1 VTPGTNG
8 VNLAHARSGM
18 VGTGESTMARR
29 TVYGTPEEK
38 QAKEELAALM
48 RKVIKNQ
55 GLSQYAAARVIG
67 VDQPKVSAI
76 MSNRLVHFSS
86 ERLMRFLIMLG
97 HDVQIVIKRK
107 PKSRQGRLRVTP
119 EI

>member
-1 VTPGTNG
+1 
-8 VNLAHARSGM
+8 M